1 MFNFLLAITC
11 IIPATI
17 GLLLYQKIDKK
28 LYPFI
33 YTILLAVVTELIA
46 VVCIHLHFESAYN
59 INYNVFSLLNL
70 YFFVKLF
77 IKYQV
82 VDIKWH
88 YPIMLTTLFLYIIE
102 LLIYKQFQVIMR
114 ASMISSLFIVIGCI
128 NILGRNIFVFKS
140 PLYRNTQ
147 FILFISTIILYLFD
161 IFNSA
166 IGWVV
171 PLPEAIQ
178 EKIALIF
185 RLINAASYL
194 LISYG
199 LLCLYPKK
207 N

>member
-1 MFNFLLAITC
+1 LFNFLLAITC